1 MEHFFQSFT
10 RPVHPEACPESI
22 EGEAGLTDNEFSSMT
37 FLVDVGAHGVRP
49 PPLFLSDTVPQ
60 VTGMADSMQDH
71 REGLF
76 PASSEGGSL
85 VPVRGAS
92 PATRKPGWH
101 PHPCRGAWRA
111 PAFQM
116 FLSDTVPQVTG
127 MAEFVQEHRGGI
139 MSRVIRSGSQ
149 IP

>member
-37 FLVDVGAHGVRP
+37 FLVDVGA
-49 PPLFLSDTVPQ
+49 Q
-60 VTGMADSMQDH
+60 
-71 REGLF
+71 GLF

-116 FLSDTVPQVTG
+116 FLSDTVPQVTS